1 MGSAGQACPNDAPPP
16 RVGETN
22 FRVRNCHICHLKSLE
37 HLRFAGR
44 LLRATASVADSTTE
58 ELG

>member
-1 MGSAGQACPNDAPPP
+1 MGSAGQARPNDASS
-16 RVGETN
+16 RRGETN
-22 FRVRNCHICHLKSLE
+22 FRVRNCRICHLKSLD

-44 LLRATASVADSTTE
+44 LLRATAFVAVSTTE